1 MTLVTSLVL
10 DPAEE
15 TIDKLNGI
23 LGIDDPTL
31 AGSTLMQ
38 SQNHEPGTVGKTC
51 VYNWSFAPSSL
62 WSGDARQ

>member
-38 SQNHEPGTVGKTC
+38 SQNHEPGDCGQNIC
-51 VYNWSFAPSSL
+51 LQLELSAQQSL
-62 WSGDARQ
+62 EW